1 MNSQK
6 QLWTLIVCVFCVM
19 VLVCLVMIKRNSIS
33 IFDPW
38 IESSSELIIENSP
51 VTSMQR
57 KLYEVKK
64 FSIVMGPKKLSSKQ
78 ISDHLQLYAGYVNKR
93 NEIDQTLQT
102 VDKSKANQSYSAFRG
117 LKLSETFARNGSLLH
132 ELYFE
137 NIGMGTTMG
146 QKTQEILV
154 KNFGSVES
162 FKEDLMATATAA
174 RGWALTCYN
183 LDDNRVQN
191 YLLDAHNEKIPVLTM
206 PLLVVDTYEH
216 AYMIDFGI
224 NRKEYLAILWDN
236 INWDVVEARLEKWS
250 LYSQS

>member
-6 QLWTLIVCVFCVM
+6 QLWTSIVCVLCVIG
-19 VLVCLVMIKRNSIS
+19 LVCLVMIKRNSIS
-33 IFDPW
+33 IFDPR
-38 IESSSELIIENSP
+38 IEPSSELIVDISTAP
-51 VTSMQR
+51 TQSKPYQ
-57 KLYEVKK
+57 VKQ

-93 NEIDQTLQT
+93 NEIDQALQT
-102 VDKSKANQSYSAFRG
+102 VDKSKANQTYSAFRG
-117 LKLSETFARNGSLLH
+117 LKLSETFARNGALLH

-154 KNFGSVES
+154 KNFGSIEN

-191 YLLDAHNEKIPVLTM
+191 YLLDAHNEKVPVLTM

-236 INWDVVEARLEKWS
+236 INWDVVESRVERWGLCS
-250 LYSQS
+250 